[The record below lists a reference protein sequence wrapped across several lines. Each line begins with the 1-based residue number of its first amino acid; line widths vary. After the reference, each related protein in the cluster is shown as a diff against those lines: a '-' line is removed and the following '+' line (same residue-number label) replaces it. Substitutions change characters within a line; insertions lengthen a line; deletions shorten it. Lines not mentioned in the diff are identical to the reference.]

1 MQSSDGVSRN
11 MAFRPLTRKFVQ
23 LSTARL
29 HYLILLLF
37 GLFLCVSTAEAQN
50 NLTLSATATPDPVR
64 PGEQVTFTFT
74 ATNQGD
80 NNLSGVELS
89 TTVPGFVESF
99 SEGDVE
105 ANCNGNCDPGESME
119 WSFDTLPAGQSQSVT
134 FAATVK
140 SGEDAPP
147 EEAVLTSSGS
157 VSADNGGGASASISV
172 TARSAPAATL
182 GMTADDELAVPGE
195 AFTYTLKLANPSETD
210 LTGVVMRAPVPVGTS
225 FVSASGS
232 GILESGEV
240 KWTVGS
246 LKAGEI
252 SRRTFTVMVNSDIS
266 DTEVI
271 SGSARIN
278 DISGD
283 VLARATT
290 LTDVSGGEALV
301 MQASSDPD
309 PAVPGG
315 QVTFAF
321 TAANQGDTDLS
332 DFRMYTTVPGFVESF
347 SEGDVE
353 ANCNGNCDPG
363 ESMEWSFDTLPAG
376 QSQSVTFSAILRT
389 GDDAPPENTLITSS
403 GTASADEFG
412 GAAAT
417 TSILASTDSYRID
430 ETVDGRFNTLIDE
443 ENGTYTVTVQLKSS
457 PGETDI
463 GTSTV
468 RFAYNQFALEF
479 EEGSFDNYSGT
490 QPSFTGGSVTY
501 SSTISEPEVGE
512 IALDIEQES
521 STDGNGQALTSEWT
535 DVATLTFNI
544 LDPNSVSG
552 LNWPTQDIYSRLG
565 DPDGRYRRGEFVP
578 EETPLP
584 VELTAFEAAANGE
597 EVTLTWQTASETNN
611 AGFHVERSLDG
622 DPSFEEV
629 HFIEGAGTT
638 NEAKRYQFTDEGI
651 PFKSQMLTYRLR
663 QVDLDGTTS
672 YSQEVEVDLGAPD
685 ALSLHGNFPNPFR
698 GQTAIRYELPQVGH
712 VTLRVYD
719 MLGREVI
726 ELVNRQQEA
735 GRKEIQFDASRLASG
750 TYFYRLNV
758 DGVAQTQKMVVVK

>member
-1 MQSSDGVSRN
+1 MQKRDT
-11 MAFRPLTRKFVQ
+11 AFRSH
-23 LSTARL
+23 STLKSEQCATASLR
-29 HYLILLLF
+29 YFLLLCF

-64 PGEQVTFTFT
+64 PGGQVTFTFT

-80 NNLSGVELS
+80 TDLSEVELT

-99 SEGDVE
+99 DEDDVE
-105 ANCNGNCDPGESME
+105 ADCSLFDCEPGESME
-119 WSFDTLPAGQSQSVT
+119 WTLGVLPAGQSQSVT
-134 FAATVK
+134 FAVTVE

-147 EEAVLTSSGS
+147 EGATLTSSGS
-157 VSADNGGGASASISV
+157 VSASGGGGASTSISV
-172 TARSAPAATL
+172 TTRSAPAATL
-182 GMTADDELAVPGE
+182 AMTADDELAVPGE
-195 AFTYTLKLANPSETD
+195 AFTYTLKFANPSDTD
-210 LTGVVMRAPVPVGTS
+210 LTGVVVRAPVPMGTN

-232 GILESGEV
+232 GLLEGGEV
-240 KWTVGS
+240 EWTVGS
-246 LKAGEI
+246 LKAGQI
-252 SRRTFTVMVNSDIS
+252 SRRTFSVMINSDLS
-266 DTEVI
+266 GEEVI
-271 SGSARIN
+271 TGSARIS

-290 LTDVSGGEALV
+290 LTGVSGNSALV
-301 MQASSDPD
+301 MYASSEPD

-321 TAANQGDTDLS
+321 TVINQSDTDLS
-332 DFRMYTTVPGFVESF
+332 NLRMYTTVPGFVESF
-347 SEGDVE
+347 DEDDVE
-353 ANCNGNCDPG
+353 ADCNLFDCEPG
-363 ESMEWSFDTLPAG
+363 ESMEWTLGVLPAG

-389 GDDAPPENTLITSS
+389 GDDAPQENTLITSS

-412 GAAAT
+412 GAAAS
-417 TSILASTDSYRID
+417 TSTLVSTDSYRID
-430 ETVDGRFNTLIDE
+430 ETVDGQFVTSVDE
-443 ENGTYTVTVQLKSS
+443 DNSTYTVTVQLKSS

-479 EEGSFDNYSGT
+479 EDGSFDNYDGT

-501 SSTISEPEVGE
+501 NSTISEPETGE
-512 IALDIEQES
+512 VALDIVKES
-521 STDGNGQALTSEWT
+521 STDGNGQALTGEWT

-584 VELTAFEAAANGE
+584 VELITLEATADGE
-597 EVTLTWQTASETNN
+597 DVRLTWETASETDN
-611 AGFHVERSLDG
+611 AGFHVERSIDG
-622 DPSFEEV
+622 DMPFEEV

-638 NEAKRYQFTDEGI
+638 TEAQRYQFSDESI
-651 PFKSQMLTYRLR
+651 PFESKTLTYRLR
-663 QVDLDGTTS
+663 QVDLDGTVS
-672 YSQEVEVDLGAPD
+672 YSEEVDADLGAPGD
-685 ALSLHGNFPNPFR
+685 FALHGNFPNPFR
-698 GQTAIRYELPQVGH
+698 DQTAIHYELPQAGH

-726 ELVNRQQEA
+726 ELVNREQEA
-735 GRKEIQFDASRLASG
+735 GRNEIQFDASGLASG
-750 TYFYRLNV
+750 TYFYRLNA
-758 DGVAQTQKMVVVK
+758 DGVVETQKMVVVK